1 MLEAEWTKDAA
12 EVRARE
18 WPCRKRRRV
27 RLQLAHKD
35 DGRQQSSLPLE
46 RDRHDQA
53 RVGSLLHQSG
63 RASLR

>member
-12 EVRARE
+12 EVRARG
-18 WPCRKRRRV
+18 WPCHRRRRV
-27 RLQLAHKD
+27 RLQLTHKGVD
-35 DGRQQSSLPLE
+35 RQQSSLPLE